1 MCILPPHQPL
11 CYNPSHISPFSLDFP
26 AHMPDTLPDSV
37 RWLAAL
43 LEGSTLPP
51 EEAIRGLLGL
61 LEDAFG
67 ILALFPSTGDA
78 VPLEWYFAPAVP
90 PAVREWV
97 QAPLL
102 VEGLQRAFHRGETL
116 AFPPPACETWE
127 GRPLFLEEDAPLEG
141 IVVLPVEHREYRLGL
156 LIAAYPRMATP
167 LSCGSLARLRSLGR
181 ALAWPA
187 FIQNLAA
194 EKRYLQE
201 QIEAFQYRKDEFIA
215 ITSHELRTPLGLVL
229 GHATFLQATAAEP
242 SLQEHVDVIIQS
254 AIRIKE
260 IIETA
265 TQADN
270 YQTGTARLRVH
281 TVNLNTLVKSL
292 CEVFREEAESKG
304 IRLHTATP
312 TPPLVLDGDP
322 EKIRII
328 LKNLIENAL
337 TFTDSGRNV
346 WVSLTQVGGYAQ
358 IKVRDEG
365 IGIPPNALAHVFER
379 FYQVEGHLTRHHNG
393 MGLGLSVARDLAQLH
408 GGRIEAESEE
418 GKGSCFTLYLPL
430 EQAGAEEVP
439 ESTLSKP

>member
-1 MCILPPHQPL
+1 MT
-11 CYNPSHISPFSLDFP
+11 
-26 AHMPDTLPDSV
+26 DTLSDS
-37 RWLAAL
+37 AAL

-51 EEAIRGLLGL
+51 EETIRRLLAL

-67 ILALFPSTGDA
+67 ILVLFPSAGDA
-78 VPLEWYFAPAVP
+78 VPLGWYFAPAVP

-102 VEGLQRAFHRGETL
+102 VEGLQRAFHHGEIL
-116 AFPPPACETWE
+116 AYPPPACEAWE
-127 GRPLFLEEDAPLEG
+127 GRPIFLEEDAPLEG
-141 IVVLPVEHREYRLGL
+141 IAVLPVEHREYRLGL
-156 LIAAYPRMATP
+156 LIAAYPRMAAP
-167 LSCGSLARLRSLGR
+167 LSCGSLARLRSLGK

-194 EKRYLQE
+194 EKRYLQAE
-201 QIEAFQYRKDEFIA
+201 IEALQRRKDEFIA
-215 ITSHELRTPLGLVL
+215 ITSHELRTPLGLVV
-229 GHATFLQATAAEP
+229 GHATFLQATAADA
-242 SLQEHVDVIIQS
+242 STQEHVDVIIQS
-254 AIRIKE
+254 AMRIKE

-270 YQTGTARLRVH
+270 YQTGTARLRLH
-281 TVNLNTLVKSL
+281 TVNLNTLAESL
-292 CEVFREEAESKG
+292 CETFRGEAEAKG
-304 IRLHTATP
+304 IRLHLEMP
-312 TPPLVLDGDP
+312 SHPLVLEGDP

-337 TFTDSGRNV
+337 AFTDSGGNV
-346 WVSLTQVGGYAQ
+346 WVSLAQAQSGDYAQ
-358 IKVRDEG
+358 ISVRDEG
-365 IGIPPNALAHVFER
+365 IGIPASALERIFER

-430 EQAGAEEVP
+430 EQAGAGEAPRER
-439 ESTLSKP
+439 